1 MSQKTYKTPQVEFV
15 TSAPD
20 LSFCPDLGP
29 KPEFALVGRSNVG
42 KSSFINK
49 LTRRKRIAHTSNTPG
64 KTRLLNY
71 YLVDD
76 SWVLVDLPG
85 YGFAKISKKE
95 QQRWRLALEEYL
107 SQRQTLLGVI
117 QLIDGRHGPQKNDIE
132 MNRWLL
138 ENSLPVAAVVT
149 KLDKAKKSTHDKI
162 LATTKKVISA
172 ERGFFRFSA
181 QTGEGDYAIWQ
192 ELAQWRKQSDFK

>member
-1 MSQKTYKTPQVEFV
+1 M
-15 TSAPD
+15 
-20 LSFCPDLGP
+20 
-29 KPEFALVGRSNVG
+29 VGRSNVG

-49 LTRRKRIAHTSNTPG
+49 ITRRKRIAHTSNTPG

-95 QQRWRLALEEYL
+95 QQRWREALEEYL
-107 SQRQTLLGVI
+107 SHRETLLGVL

-138 ENSLPVAAVVT
+138 ENGLPVAVIVT
-149 KLDKAKKSTHDKI
+149 KLDKAKKSTHDKVV
-162 LATTKKVISA
+162 AATKKVLSA

-181 QTGEGDYAIWQ
+181 QTGDGDFRIWQ
-192 ELAQWRKQSDFK
+192 ELANWRKGSGFD